1 MKTKRS
7 LSLLLCV
14 VMLVSTLVFPAYA
27 DSTGVSVTFA
37 AQKDGAFIFTP
48 QSIEVKDG
56 IAEEYGY
63 TVKDGITSPTF
74 LDALVAVHKAKYGGA
89 FTKESAK
96 DYLDVNSGG
105 WILKSFQSA
114 DSCGFTVNSSSAAL
128 SNEQI
133 IKNGDTLEYYFYMDT
148 TTWSDVYT
156 FFDAYKKTVKTGE
169 SFDLTLS
176 KVTYDPST
184 YAPVITP
191 IDGTDENNAITINT
205 VNSDGSISEQLDAV
219 IDKDGKISLKFD
231 SEGTYTVTAQ
241 GFAETGS
248 IVAPFCVVT
257 AEKAET
263 APDYESAVKIA
274 YDEFSTK
281 NKYTASNTPLVF
293 PLEYNSVTYTNL
305 VSYLKAWTL
314 DKTGFEPEIE
324 YKFTPSATAY
334 PDWRSGE
341 PIQYV
346 PNPFES
352 DGEAVPNYFSDN
364 KPMSKMF
371 TAVKFKIGTAE
382 SANIAT
388 LWAKTTSLERNDE
401 EIVDYVAS
409 NLPFARIK
417 GNNNSEDEIVQT
429 IGELS
434 NGRVGALPT
443 ADKLY
448 TKSSAVISWKLE
460 NISGKS
466 DALTLKNNKIT
477 VSRPEIGEDNAVFKL
492 AATVTSANDSSITKD
507 VVYTL
512 TVPAYE
518 AVYIPVQVTSG
529 ANLTIKNVDEKYIV
543 KQENAPEGYDL
554 YLCAL
559 HTAANGAKQDYT
571 YTAELENYIT
581 KSGTISVTGETPSE
595 NVVISLTA
603 SSGDD
608 TKLGTLEFLAPE
620 IKDFN
625 FDKDTT
631 EYNVEINSAQSVK
644 IAGLPAVNGADVKI
658 TSYYSSLANANKG
671 TLNTKGTA
679 LNAKGV
685 NCYLPDAPGV
695 SVIKI
700 TVTAPSGSVQEQK
713 TREYTIN
720 ITKKSDTKPLTGL
733 VITALST
740 ENGKADSRAD
750 EEKLAPLFV
759 SGDNA
764 GTYYYTVNYFRNQ
777 ITVKPTAKGADIK
790 VNGETVASGKVSNP
804 INLEVGN
811 NEIKI
816 EVTLGG
822 NTETYTVVVRRKAK
836 LVITDVKLDN
846 GYLSS
851 LDNGRT
857 GSCSF
862 ANNADKINVT
872 YITNEPCDITITA
885 GDKVYTGTSGEPIEI
900 DIDGEDSIIPI
911 TKISHTVDGVLEEQ
925 NYVISFRRLAATS
938 PNAVESYLPAP
949 GQFVNQTPY
958 RNPDVVISSSGSVVT
973 LGAFGGYAVYRY
985 DDPIANDSKNP
996 YGIDFIIYGNAFKND
1011 DGTTSSGAAEPGAVM
1026 VSKDGVNW
1034 YELAGAKYYSADTR
1048 RNISVTYTNGDET
1061 FTSASDT
1068 AWTSSDGESGIMPK
1082 NDYHK
1087 QPYYPDPS
1095 FYGKYQNGIGKND
1108 SYTSKTVTF
1117 TGTII
1122 DPGFYPFG
1130 YADSHSKNEN
1140 FSAGTAVN
1148 PYVKNHEYKY
1158 NGDGFD
1164 ISWAVDE
1171 NGNRVELDEIS
1182 YIKIYNPTLSYGTST
1197 GEKSPEISAIARTKA
1212 NTEDA
1217 GVSSPLSSLYI
1228 NGKEVTLEDGKFTY
1242 TVDAE
1247 NAETLEIAPTAKI
1260 ADANIYVSDTRVNSG
1275 EKCKITS
1282 AAKTRII
1289 VQDGEKEPVIYILG
1303 FENIPTESD
1312 NSSLSSIEI
1321 SPDGI
1326 SLSPDSENK
1335 LAYAVSNN
1343 TATVRITPKTAG
1355 RKATAEISGKSLENA
1370 VTLNNG
1376 EESAVIDLSVGENV
1390 FDIKVKSENG
1400 KNEKTYTFTITRK
1413 SASSSTPSSNEITVS
1428 FTLTGDVIHYN
1439 KDTDRYTGN
1448 HKKPVWIKTQNVVIP
1463 KNSTLKYITELM
1475 LNNAKIDFVTSGVYI
1490 SYINGI
1496 GEFDNGKNS
1505 GWMYRV
1511 NDVISNVGYAAKKL
1525 SDGDAIEW
1533 FYTDDY
1539 TTEKNYEKWDDP
1551 KPSSSKSNTA
1561 ENGKTDKSDTKT
1573 PENNKGFDE
1582 NTFADVKKD
1591 DWYFEAVKYVY
1602 NKGIIKGTDKGFE
1615 PNTDMSRAMLVTVLW
1630 RMENSPV
1637 VNFAMKFNDAND
1649 GWYTEAIR
1657 WAASEGIVSGISEDT
1672 FGTDE
1677 PITREMLTTILYRY
1691 AQKKNI
1697 DVSSGE
1703 NTNILSYSDAESI
1716 SEYAVSAMQWA
1727 VGEGI
1732 IKGESETLIAPDG
1745 KALRAQCAALIMRFC
1760 EKYSK

>member
-27 DSTGVSVTFA
+27 DSTSVSVTFA

-63 TVKDGITSPTF
+63 TVKEGITSPTF
-74 LDALVAVHKAKYGGA
+74 LDALVAVHKAKYGGS

-114 DSCGFTVNSSSAAL
+114 GICGLTVNSSSASV

-148 TTWSDVYT
+148 TSWSDVYT
-156 FFDAYKKTVKTGE
+156 FFDTYKKTVKTGE

-176 KVTYDPST
+176 KATYDPST
-184 YAPVITP
+184 NTFVITP

-219 IDKDGKISLKFD
+219 IDKDKISLKFD

-352 DGEAVPNYFSDN
+352 DGEAVPNYFADN

-417 GNNNSEDEIVQT
+417 GNNNSEDEIVQA

-460 NISGKS
+460 NISGNS
-466 DALTLKNNKIT
+466 NALTLKSNKIT
-477 VSRPEIGEDNAVFKL
+477 VQRPEIGEDNAVFKL
-492 AATVTSANDSSITKD
+492 TATVTSANDSSITKD

-518 AVYIPVQVTSG
+518 AVYVPVQVTSG
-529 ANLTIKNVDEKYIV
+529 AKLTIKNVDEKYIV
-543 KQENAPEGYDL
+543 KQENAPEGCDL
-554 YLCAL
+554 YICAL
-559 HTAANGAKQDYT
+559 HTSATGTKQDYT

-581 KSGTISVTGETPSE
+581 QSGTISVTGETPSE

-720 ITKKSDTKPLTGL
+720 VTKKSNTKPLTAL
-733 VITALST
+733 VISALST
-740 ENGKADSRAD
+740 EGGSADSRAD
-750 EEKLAPLFV
+750 EEKLSPSFV

-790 VNGETVASGKVSNP
+790 VNGETAASGKESSP

-822 NTETYTVVVRRKAK
+822 NTEIYTVIVRRKAK

-851 LDNGRT
+851 FGNDRT
-857 GSCSF
+857 GICSF
-862 ANNADKINVT
+862 AGNAKTVNVT
-872 YITNEPCDITITA
+872 YITNEPCDIAVTA
-885 GDKVYTGTSGEPIEI
+885 GDKIYTGKSGEPIEI
-900 DIDGEDSIIPI
+900 DVDGKDVLFPVI
-911 TKISHTVDGVLEEQ
+911 KISHTVDGVLEEQ
-925 NYVISFRRLAATS
+925 NYIISLRRMALTS
-938 PNAVESYLPAP
+938 PSAVESYLPAP

-958 RNPDVVISSSGSVVT
+958 QNPDAVIASSGSVVT

-985 DDPIANDSKNP
+985 NEPIVNDSKNP

-1011 DGTTSSGAAEPGAVM
+1011 DGTTSSGAAEPASVT

-1048 RNISVTYTNGDET
+1048 HNISVTYTNGDET
-1061 FTSASDT
+1061 FTAAADT
-1068 AWTSSDGESGIMPK
+1068 AWTSSDGESGVMPK
-1082 NDYHK
+1082 NDYHN
-1087 QPYYPDPS
+1087 QPYYPNPS
-1095 FYGKYQNGIGKND
+1095 FYGKYQNGIGKNE
-1108 SYTSKTVTF
+1108 SYNAKTVTF
-1117 TGTII
+1117 TGTMIEA
-1122 DPGFYPFG
+1122 GFYPFG
-1130 YADSHSKNEN
+1130 YADTHSKNEKL
-1140 FSAGTAVN
+1140 SADTAVN
-1148 PYVKNHEYKY
+1148 PYVKNHEYNF

-1164 ISWAVDE
+1164 LAWAVDE
-1171 NGNRVELDEIS
+1171 NGNKVELDEIS
-1182 YIKIYNPTLSYGTST
+1182 YIKVYNPALSYGTST
-1197 GEKSPEISAIARTKA
+1197 GEKSPEISAIARARA
-1212 NTEDA
+1212 NAEDV
-1217 GVSSPLSSLYI
+1217 GVSSALSSLYI
-1228 NGKEVTLEDGKFTY
+1228 NGKEVALEDGKFTY

-1247 NAETLEIAPTAKI
+1247 NAETLEITPAAK
-1260 ADANIYVSDTRVNSG
+1260 DGNANIYVSDTRVNSG

-1282 AAKTRII
+1282 AVKTRII
-1289 VQDGEKEPVIYILG
+1289 VQDGEKEPVIYILD
-1303 FENIPTESD
+1303 FENVPADSD
-1312 NSSLSSIEI
+1312 NASLSSIEI
-1321 SPDGI
+1321 SPDGV
-1326 SLSPDSENK
+1326 SLAPDSENK
-1335 LAYAVSNN
+1335 LAYTVSNN

-1355 RKATAEISGKSLENA
+1355 RKATAEISGKSLANA

-1376 EESAVIDLSVGENV
+1376 EESAVIDLSAGENV

-1400 KNEKTYTFTITRK
+1400 KNEKTYTLTITRK
-1413 SASSSTPSSNEITVS
+1413 SGSSSTPSSNEITVS

-1439 KDTDRYTGN
+1439 KDTGRYTGN

-1475 LNNAKIDFVTSGVYI
+1475 LNNAKIDFVTNGVYI

-1525 SDGDAIEW
+1525 SDGDVIEW

-1561 ENGKTDKSDTKT
+1561 ENGKTDESDTKT

-1591 DWYFEAVKYVY
+1591 DWYFDAVKYVY
-1602 NKGIIKGTDKGFE
+1602 DKGIIKGTDKGFE
-1615 PNTDMSRAMLVTVLW
+1615 PNTDMSRAMIVTVLW

-1657 WAASEGIVSGISEDT
+1657 WAASEGIVSGISEEM

-1677 PITREMLTTILYRY
+1677 PVTREMLTAILYRY

-1703 NTNILSYSDAESI
+1703 NTNIRSYSDAQNV

-1732 IKGESETLIAPDG
+1732 VNGESETILAPHG